1 MAESALSDLSRA
13 LDLIVLEQ
21 LPGGGFLKARD
32 SYIPNWFLG
41 AFRHA
46 VGEDPVSLQDAFP
59 VLDTFL
65 KEAEALWSGPTEG
78 RADSEPFIIVDRS
91 GSELPVKA
99 TAVAVRGHRYLI
111 LQLAIEFNERR
122 QMLQTAREQSF
133 AHERMVRQLQDLRK
147 PIATLAQLMMIRR
160 SRPTSSIPPQTA
172 SGSRWPRC
180 AGCSMNC
187 RGQRRAPR
195 ARGAEHHEPRG
206 MTLRATAS
214 ASRSMSERSL

>member
-1 MAESALSDLSRA
+1 MAESVLSDLSRA

-91 GSELPVKA
+91 GTELPVKA

-111 LQLAIEFNERR
+111 LQLAIEFNERQ
-122 QMLQTAREQSF
+122 QMLQTAREQSL

-147 PIATLAQLMMIRR
+147 PIATLALLVDDPAFTTDVQHPAANGIRQQVAALR
-160 SRPTSSIPPQTA
+160 GLLDELPRTSQGTT
-172 SGSRWPRC
+172 RK
-180 AGCSMNC
+180 
-187 RGQRRAPR
+187 RR
-195 ARGAEHHEPRG
+195 
-206 MTLRATAS
+206 
-214 ASRSMSERSL
+214 

>member
-1 MAESALSDLSRA
+1 VAESVLSDLSTA

-122 QMLQTAREQSF
+122 QMLQTAREQSL

-147 PIATLAQLMMIRR
+147 PIATLAQLVDDPTFTTDVHNPAANGIRQQVAALR
-160 SRPTSSIPPQTA
+160 GLLDELPRTSQGTT
-172 SGSRWPRC
+172 R
-180 AGCSMNC
+180 
-187 RGQRRAPR
+187 QRR
-195 ARGAEHHEPRG
+195 
-206 MTLRATAS
+206 
-214 ASRSMSERSL
+214 